1 LLLACVGLAVLLCG
15 LWFSVRRPSAGGRA
29 SDGADVPAPESSA
42 ELQRPE
48 RVAAELAPAR
58 ERVPEDLDE
67 LGERSDDPAG
77 AAPLPA
83 TEPAAVAGRLVLD
96 GVAPDGGRLWLRAA
110 DGSWEGAGALDPEG
124 RFHLGGV
131 PARELVLAFELL
143 DLEPLEPR
151 LIFLPELVL
160 HPQPGATEELTLDW
174 RTTHVNVR
182 VLSDAPEG
190 SRARVSVTGPRT
202 DASFETDDD
211 GKARLRLGGE
221 GRFRFHAVQRSGREG
236 ESELELAADGELES
250 VVIQVRPPGAR

>member
-1 LLLACVGLAVLLCG
+1 MLLACAGLAVLLCG
-15 LWFSVRRPSAGGRA
+15 LWFSLRRPSAGGRA
-29 SDGADVPAPESSA
+29 SAAADVPAPEGSA
-42 ELQRPE
+42 ELRAPE
-48 RVAAELAPAR
+48 RAPAELAPAR
-58 ERVPEDLDE
+58 EPVPEDLGE

-77 AAPLPA
+77 AAPQPA
-83 TEPAAVAGRLVLD
+83 AEPAAVAGRLVLD
-96 GVAPDGGRLWLRAA
+96 GVAPDGGRLRLRAA

-124 RFHLGGV
+124 RFHLSGV
-131 PARELVLAFELL
+131 PARELELAFELL

-151 LIFLPELVL
+151 LILLPEVVL

-190 SRARVSVTGPRT
+190 CRARVSVTGPST
-202 DASFETDDD
+202 DASFETNDD
-211 GKARLRLGGE
+211 GKARLRLVGE

-236 ESELELAADGELES
+236 ESELELAPDGELES